1 MLAIMQQGA
10 GPLFVSTGEC
20 MVEMSPA
27 EGDFYRLGYAG
38 DSFNTAWTARQ
49 FLPETCVVR
58 YLTAVGRDRT
68 SDAMVSFIKGAG
80 IDTSHVIRDPDRTV
94 GLYMVHLDK
103 GERSFSYW
111 RKDSAATRLAD
122 QRRVLDAAFEKASLI
137 FVSGITLAIL
147 GEAARATLLG
157 ALQDA
162 GQAGARIAFDPNY
175 RRRLWPD
182 TQTAMAVLTKAARLS
197 DFVLPTYDDEAELF
211 GDASPQATAERFL
224 AVGCAEVVVKH
235 GPKPATVCF
244 DGATHSVPADAVSN
258 VVDTTG
264 AGDAFNGT
272 YLAARMQD
280 HSPLRATAMAHA
292 AARIVVQNPGA
303 LIPAGSFRLVK

>member
-1 MLAIMQQGA
+1 MLAITQQGA
-10 GPLFVSTGEC
+10 SPLFVSAGEC
-20 MVEMSPA
+20 MVEMSPD

-49 FLPETCVVR
+49 FLPETYAVR

-68 SDAMVSFIKGAG
+68 SDAMVSFIEGAG
-80 IDTSHVIRDPDRTV
+80 IDASHIIRYPDRTV
-94 GLYMVHLDK
+94 GLYMVHLDR

-147 GEAARATLLG
+147 GEAARATLFG

-162 GQAGARIAFDPNY
+162 KQAGARIAFDPNY
-175 RRRLWPD
+175 RKRLWSD
-182 TQTAMAVLTKAARLS
+182 TQTARVVLTKTARLA
-197 DFVLPTYDDEAELF
+197 DFVLPSYDDEAELF

-224 AVGCAEVVVKH
+224 ALGCSEVVVKD
-235 GPKPATVCF
+235 GPNPATVCF
-244 DGATHSVPADAVSN
+244 DGASHLVPAGAVSK

-272 YLAARMQD
+272 YLAARMLDQ
-280 HSPLRATAMAHA
+280 SPLRAAPMAHD
-292 AARIVVQNPGA
+292 AARTVVQTPGA
-303 LIPAGSFRLVK
+303 LIPADRRDR